1 MGDCRLPVF
10 RPVGRVRCARRVDGC
25 AHVVECCVGRV
36 VFRAAVPV
44 GRAGA
49 CVEIFL
55 ALALDVTCWWRD
67 EKVDCCVCDS

>member
-1 MGDCRLPVF
+1 MGDCRVLVF
-10 RPVGRVRCARRVDGC
+10 RPVGCVCGSRRVDGC

-36 VFRAAVPV
+36 VVRAAVPV
-44 GRAGA
+44 GWAGYR
-49 CVEIFL
+49 VEVFL